1 MPNKGWTGLDLS
13 FGKERKSEET
23 QTQLRTSGE
32 TVDEL
37 VDMMLAQ
44 VTQTSS

>member
-1 MPNKGWTGLDLS
+1 MTDKGWAGLHLS
-13 FGKERKSEET
+13 FRKERKSEET

-37 VDMMLAQ
+37 VDMQLA
-44 VTQTSS
+44 